1 MWRLYSTAH
10 DLVPIF
16 KTSTIQD
23 VITRT
28 RKLFRLDYCFGT
40 SHQYN
45 IAVTVIAEDQ
55 QSGFATYACK
65 KTYKQGKCDVFSPY
79 YDISGG
85 AVNVVQMELDG
96 PQDYGPVLV
105 LVRGD
110 GRYGQVNNF
119 TIAASAPY

>member
-1 MWRLYSTAH
+1 M
-10 DLVPIF
+10 
-16 KTSTIQD
+16 
-23 VITRT
+23 
-28 RKLFRLDYCFGT
+28 
-40 SHQYN
+40 
-45 IAVTVIAEDQ
+45 
-55 QSGFATYACK
+55 
-65 KTYKQGKCDVFSPY
+65 FSPD

-110 GRYGQVNNF
+110 GRYGKVNNF